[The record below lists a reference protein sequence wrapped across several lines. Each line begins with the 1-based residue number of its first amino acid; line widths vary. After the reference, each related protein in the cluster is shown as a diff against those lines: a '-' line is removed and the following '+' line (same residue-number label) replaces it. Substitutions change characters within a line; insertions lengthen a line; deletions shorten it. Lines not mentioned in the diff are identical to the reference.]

1 MIYKGHNFLRYLIST
16 ECFNVKTKRC
26 SISIFFKFVHKSTK
40 RQTVTQQHQSKNKP
54 IYLDSEIQHTII
66 PRVKSSRL
74 RTFFSKFKK
83 LPCQDIEP
91 AAEETTSAPI

>member
-1 MIYKGHNFLRYLIST
+1 MLKQ
-16 ECFNVKTKRC
+16 NVVLFQF
-26 SISIFFKFVHKSTK
+26 FFKFVHKSTK

-66 PRVKSSRL
+66 PRVKSSRQ

-91 AAEETTSAPI
+91 AECSLTITR